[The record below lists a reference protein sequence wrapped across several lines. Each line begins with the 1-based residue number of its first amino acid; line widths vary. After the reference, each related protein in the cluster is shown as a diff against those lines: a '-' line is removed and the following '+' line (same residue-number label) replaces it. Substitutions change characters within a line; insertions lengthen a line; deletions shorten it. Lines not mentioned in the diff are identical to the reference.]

1 MTTATESTPRR
12 QPAANVERGRLAAFR
27 PPWLGA
33 WLFIAPAV
41 LLVFALTL
49 YPLGF
54 AAVISFF
61 DYDVT
66 RSVAYYVEWENFAEL
81 AAGPFVHAL
90 RVTLLFAI
98 PAVAIEMVLGI
109 AIAVLLQSPA
119 LRRLSP
125 AIMAVILMPLL
136 MAPVVSGSTFKLLL
150 NPVFGILNRLF
161 SWGTPSIDFLGN
173 GTLALATLVAIDVW
187 MWTPFVVLLVTA
199 ALLSVPEPLYDAAK
213 MDGARAFERFRYIT
227 LPTIRPVL
235 LVVVLFRIIDS
246 VKIADIPY
254 AVTQGGPGASTDV
267 LSLLIYRTS
276 FKNFNVGQG
285 AAMSI
290 VFVLILMLPVLGLYL
305 TTRRKKAAS

>member
-27 PPWLGA
+27 PPRLGA

-136 MAPVVSGSTFKLLL
+136 MHGFYDFCATSKSDVATI
-150 NPVFGILNRLF
+150 VFLGYIIVLDLIAIRQIRKFSREDEALYEYDVDRLNR
-161 SWGTPSIDFLGN
+161 
-173 GTLALATLVAIDVW
+173 
-187 MWTPFVVLLVTA
+187 
-199 ALLSVPEPLYDAAK
+199 
-213 MDGARAFERFRYIT
+213 
-227 LPTIRPVL
+227 
-235 LVVVLFRIIDS
+235 
-246 VKIADIPY
+246 
-254 AVTQGGPGASTDV
+254 
-267 LSLLIYRTS
+267 
-276 FKNFNVGQG
+276 
-285 AAMSI
+285 
-290 VFVLILMLPVLGLYL
+290 
-305 TTRRKKAAS
+305 